1 VTTRTVPADRHQ
13 RARFRRLARLREHVH
28 HPALVPMRHVHEHA
42 AHPVLIMDV
51 YPDRTFG
58 QLLDDETPLDPQRV
72 VELLAPVASGL
83 DAAADRGLVHQTL
96 GADNLLVAESDRLVL
111 DSFGVFVE
119 ATDIELGLAQ
129 PGDLRYRS
137 PEQLRG
143 LPLEPPANVY
153 SLTALVVHALTGSP
167 PYTGERPAVAYAHL
181 VARPPVV
188 SERVS
193 WLGTEFDD
201 LVARGLAK
209 DPSARPGSA
218 TRLVRELREA
228 VGGDADGS
236 DVPATRVSRRAIP
249 RRLAA
254 AVAAAAACGA
264 IVAVA
269 TQPFGNEH
277 GGTAGRS
284 AVAGS
289 WDRLDLERTQARAAL
304 AAARTPGDQA
314 AAAERLAA
322 AYRKAARAVG
332 TATAAR
338 LRAAAAAYDEL
349 AAAARSGDGTRF
361 TAARSAANRAEAR
374 LQSRQ

>member
-1 VTTRTVPADRHQ
+1 
-13 RARFRRLARLREHVH
+13 
-28 HPALVPMRHVHEHA
+28 
-42 AHPVLIMDV
+42 
-51 YPDRTFG
+51 
-58 QLLDDETPLDPQRV
+58 
-72 VELLAPVASGL
+72 
-83 DAAADRGLVHQTL
+83 
-96 GADNLLVAESDRLVL
+96 
-111 DSFGVFVE
+111 VFVQ

-188 SERVS
+188 SERVP

-228 VGGDADGS
+228 VGGDAGGADA
-236 DVPATRVSRRAIP
+236 PATRVSRRAIP
-249 RRLAA
+249 TRLAA

-264 IVAVA
+264 ILAVA
-269 TQPFGNEH
+269 IEPFGDKD
-277 GGTAGRS
+277 GTAGRS
-284 AVAGS
+284 NVARS

-304 AAARTPGDQA
+304 AAARTPVDQA

-322 AYRKAARAVG
+322 AYRRAARGVDA
-332 TATAAR
+332 ATAAR
-338 LRAAAAAYDEL
+338 LRAVAAAYDDL
-349 AAAARSGDGTRF
+349 AAAARSGDRSRF
-361 TAARSAANRAEAR
+361 TTARSAANQAEAR